1 MIWIGTSG
9 YSYKD
14 WKGTFYPEGIK
25 DKDMLPF
32 YSEHYNFTEINSTYY
47 RMPSTSM
54 FKNMDERT
62 PENFK
67 FSVKAHSIFTH
78 SRDASGE
85 DAKNFLDAL
94 KPIEEKGKLGT
105 ILFQF
110 PNSFHFTKDNMDYLL
125 KIREAFKERSLCF
138 EFRNAFWTREDTIK
152 LLKSLQI
159 GWVCVDEPPI
169 PGLVRPAVA
178 ATSDTAYVRFHGRN
192 SEKWY
197 DHKEAYERY
206 DYMYSEKELGE
217 WVSKIKY
224 VDKNA
229 KNTYIAFNNHF
240 RAQGAKNASMLKR
253 LIMDA

>member
-14 WKGTFYPEGIK
+14 WKGPFYPVDIK
-25 DKDMLPF
+25 DKDMLSF

-47 RMPSTSM
+47 RMPTISM

-62 PENFK
+62 PENFM

-78 SRDASGE
+78 SRDATIE
-85 DAKNFLDAL
+85 DAKNFLEAL

-110 PNSFHFTKDNMDYLL
+110 PNSFHFTRENKDYLL
-125 KIREAFKERSLCF
+125 KIREAFKGSSLCF
-138 EFRNAFWTREDTIK
+138 EFRNAFWTKEDTIR

-159 GWVCVDEPPI
+159 GWVCVDEPAI

-178 ATSDTAYVRFHGRN
+178 TTSDTAYVRFHGRN

-224 VDKNA
+224 MDKNT
-229 KNTYIAFNNHF
+229 KNTYVAFNNHF